1 MGSTMVDGR
10 MLIGNDLV
18 AASSQERIESVNPS
32 TEEVLGSVPRA
43 SALDVDRAVASARDA
58 FPAWSGLA
66 PQARATMLRKLAA
79 VVREHGDELARLDSM
94 DSGNPLPAMRNDV
107 EKAASSLEY
116 YAGLA
121 AETKGVTLVTAPSL
135 FDFTV
140 HEPYGIAARIIPFNH
155 PASFAAGKLAAP
167 LAAGNCVILKPSE
180 HTSLSAVRLSE
191 LMADIFP
198 PGVVNI
204 LTGYGSEAGQAIVDH
219 PDIPRVA
226 FIGSVETGKRIYS
239 SAASLI
245 KTVTLELGG
254 KNPMIVFADAPVE
267 AAGKQ
272 AARGMNLS
280 VTAGQSCGAISR
292 LLVHDSIHDA
302 VLENLLGALR
312 KVRVGDPLAPGT
324 TMGPLSHKA
333 QYEKTLN
340 YVRQGCGEGATLA
353 LGGDR
358 PSGLERGFFL
368 NPTVFTDVTPQMS
381 IATDE
386 IFGPVLSV
394 MRWTDPEEAISIAN
408 SSHFGL
414 AASVWTN
421 DLSTAYTMARRLE
434 AGYIWLNTVGD
445 RPSGSPFGGYKM
457 SGIGRESSTDELL
470 SYTRIKNVCAAIA
483 AS

>member
-1 MGSTMVDGR
+1 MSSALVDGR

-18 AASSQERIESVNPS
+18 AASSQERIDSVNPC
-32 TEEVLGSVPRA
+32 TEEVVGSIPRA
-43 SALDVDRAVASARDA
+43 GALDVDLAVTAAKAA

-66 PQARATMLRKLAA
+66 PQARAKMLRAFSAA
-79 VVREHGDELARLDSM
+79 VRAHADELARLDAI
-94 DSGNPLPAMRNDV
+94 DSGNPLSAMRNDV
-107 EKAASSLEY
+107 DKACSSLEY

-121 AETKGVTLVTAPSL
+121 AETKGVTLATAPST

-180 HTSLSAVRLSE
+180 HTSLSAIRISE
-191 LMADIFP
+191 FIAEIFP
-198 PGVVNI
+198 PGVVSI
-204 LTGYGSEAGQAIVDH
+204 LTGYGTEVGQAIADH

-226 FIGSVETGKRIYS
+226 FIGSVETGKHVYA
-239 SAASLI
+239 SAARLV

-254 KNPMIVFADAPVE
+254 KNAMIVFPDAPVA

-292 LLVHDSIHDA
+292 LLVHESIHDVVVEELIA
-302 VLENLLGALR
+302 ALR
-312 KVRVGDPLAPGT
+312 KVRVGDPLAAET
-324 TMGPLSHKA
+324 TMGPLTHKA
-333 QYEKTLN
+333 QYEKTLR
-340 YVRQGCGEGATLA
+340 YIQRGLDEGATLA
-353 LGGDR
+353 LGGNRPPDLDR
-358 PSGLERGFFL
+358 GYFVS
-368 NPTVFTDVTPQMS
+368 PTVFTDVTPGMS

-386 IFGPVLSV
+386 IFGPVLAV
-394 MRWTDPEEAISIAN
+394 MKWTDPDEAISIAN
-408 SSHFGL
+408 SSQFGL

-421 DLSTAYTMARRLE
+421 DLSTAYTTARRLE
-434 AGYIWLNTVGD
+434 AGYIWLNTVGA

-457 SGIGRESSTDELL
+457 SGIGRESSVDELL
-470 SYTRIKNVCAAIA
+470 SYTRIKNVCAAIEI
-483 AS
+483 